1 MRNFCLHSINEIRK
15 EFFLIWS
22 YRIQWAFEIL
32 ALTLFFFFLSYINLT
47 QSGELYLINYAIWFY
62 ATLIIGDM
70 GGKLANE
77 MRTGTFEQLCLA
89 SIPMTWI
96 LTARIFASIIRA
108 TVLFFLLIVPLA
120 LFFSIPVSFQHI
132 LLFFEVF
139 FLLIPGLLGLSFLLG
154 GITLLIKDAGPIVN
168 IVNNSM
174 LFLSGGFIPLSA
186 FPGSVR
192 AFATHLPTTQ
202 AITIFKNQLEGT
214 VGENSIYGD
223 MTILLGYSLL
233 YLIVGVLFFLYCE
246 KRVRIAGTL
255 GHY

>member
-1 MRNFCLHSINEIRK
+1 MRYFCLHALNEIRK

-32 ALTLFFFFLSYINLT
+32 ALILFFFFLSRMNPT
-47 QSGELYLINYAIWFY
+47 HSGELSLINYAIWFY
-62 ATLIIGDM
+62 AILIIGDM

-77 MRTGTFEQLCLA
+77 MRTGTFEQLCLGV
-89 SIPMTWI
+89 IPMAWI

-108 TVLFFLLIVPLA
+108 TVLFLLLIIPLA
-120 LFFSIPVSFQHI
+120 VLFSIPVPFQHM

-139 FLLIPGLLGLSFLLG
+139 CGLIPGLLGLSFLLG

-168 IVNNSM
+168 IVNNSI

-186 FPGSVR
+186 FPGWAT

-202 AITIFKNQLEGT
+202 AIAILKNKLG
-214 VGENSIYGD
+214 GSIRGNSIYGD

-233 YLIVGVLFFLYCE
+233 YLIVGILSFLYCE
-246 KRVRIAGTL
+246 RRVRIAGTS